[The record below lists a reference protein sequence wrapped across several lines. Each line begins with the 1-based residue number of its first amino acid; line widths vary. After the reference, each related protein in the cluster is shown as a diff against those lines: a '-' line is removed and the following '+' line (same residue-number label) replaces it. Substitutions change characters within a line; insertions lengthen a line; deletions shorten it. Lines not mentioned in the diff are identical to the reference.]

1 MNIEKPEI
9 TPKGYMFFVQSL
21 YETGVI
27 QKDYEP
33 WEVEMHKCKVIGDLM
48 TGEEFYADVDDRYI
62 MDYDGTMA
70 YVWADGYITNLGL
83 CHKGLC
89 QGEFL
94 VDGDMWLDICSR
106 YDIVVEWCN
115 K

>member
-1 MNIEKPEI
+1 MNNKPTI
-9 TPKGYMFFVQSL
+9 RPKGYLYFVQSP

-27 QKDYEP
+27 QRDCEP
-33 WEVEMHKCKVIGDLM
+33 WEIDMVKHQVIGDLM
-48 TGEEFYADVDDRYI
+48 IGEEFYDHVNDKCI
-62 MDYDGTMA
+62 MDYDGSMS

-89 QGEFL
+89 QGRFL

>member
-1 MNIEKPEI
+1 MKIEKTNI
-9 TPKGYMFFVQSL
+9 TPKGYMYFVQTQ

-33 WEVEMHKCKVIGDLM
+33 WEVEMYEREVIGDLM
-48 TGEEFYADVDDRYI
+48 SGEEFYHSVDDRCI
-62 MDYDGTMA
+62 MDYDGIMA

-94 VDGDMWLDICSR
+94 VDGDMWLYICRR